1 MNCVHRKAAFKAS
14 VDLRLDEAFAW
25 NDAIEGFNLKLTE
38 ICIRI
43 KHYVSEFIWK
53 HIIRISPMS
62 LPRAQFHGRLNLLLA
77 RYEFQN
83 NYSKLLLWLLVDMG
97 QKLWA
102 ILWDVEWSITDHL
115 SNILIFSTTS
125 FSEFFLMFDWLK
137 TNLLQ
142 QPKIRI
148 CLVLPM
154 VPDFIYNK
162 NCFTVFSIEWLIVGS
177 WNI

>member
-1 MNCVHRKAAFKAS
+1 MIGVENARMLDSFIVDRMNCGHWKTAFKAS

-102 ILWDVEWSITDHL
+102 ILWDVEWS
-115 SNILIFSTTS
+115 
-125 FSEFFLMFDWLK
+125 
-137 TNLLQ
+137 
-142 QPKIRI
+142 
-148 CLVLPM
+148 V
-154 VPDFIYNK
+154 
-162 NCFTVFSIEWLIVGS
+162 
-177 WNI
+177 